1 MDNKILHKKYAN
13 IMNKYW
19 SRDIDDFLQG
29 KLFSNFHLFAEFFVL
44 ASNKPCVSNYFS
56 KKFSLF

>member
-44 ASNKPCVSNYFS
+44 A
-56 KKFSLF
+56 